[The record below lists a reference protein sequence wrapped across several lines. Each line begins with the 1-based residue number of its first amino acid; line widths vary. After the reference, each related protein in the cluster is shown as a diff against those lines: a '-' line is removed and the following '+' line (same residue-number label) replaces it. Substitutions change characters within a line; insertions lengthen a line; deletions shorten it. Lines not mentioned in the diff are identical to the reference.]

1 MFSWW
6 DRARLTLLRH
16 LLGRHC
22 MHYSE
27 CVADL
32 PGTAATLLPRVTVL
46 DLPVRTTR
54 EAGVLAVEWERMIA
68 TLDDA

>member
-1 MFSWW
+1 
-6 DRARLTLLRH
+6 
-16 LLGRHC
+16 

-54 EAGVLAVEWERMIA
+54 EAEVLAVEALGVEWERMIA